1 MLSFTQCFG
10 SALVSMQILNWI
22 HLFTSMRIRIL
33 EVEPMQIHADQDPD
47 PVQTLPSQKDG
58 F

>member
-1 MLSFTQCFG
+1 MLNFAQCFG
-10 SALVSMQILNWI
+10 SALVSMQIRNRI

-33 EVEPMQIHADQDPD
+33 GVKQLQIYADPD
-47 PVQTLPSQKDG
+47 PGQTLPSQKVG